1 MGYSLFQFGTLYLDD
16 IPEDVPK
23 NPINEGDIRPYQS
36 NHQLRIRDNTS
47 FNSITWIKPNGM
59 GVLIADRVLLSAMSW
74 KDVERL
80 NLFPGRTF
88 NIFGREYLCRLLSKK
103 EWDTALDATSS
114 ANSLWHWEDMGTL
127 TSTASV
133 NAKGTQQHTFVGRM
147 TPNFFGAISDGM
159 KSVNVG
165 FRPILEPTRVRR
177 SKAVSSCVLDGE
189 RFFMEQMP
197 GEVNGFTPI
206 LTPALRPLFKQI
218 PNGKVVKMYTLLY
231 KEKPVHPNSKNNI
244 VITAREAE
252 CIKLTDKYFGDEYL
266 IPWIISNG
274 VAIAS
279 KALAYI
285 SV

>member
-59 GVLIADRVLLSAMSW
+59 GILIADRVLLSAMSW

-231 KEKPVHPNSKNNI
+231 KEKPVHPNSKDNI

-252 CIKLTDKYFGDEYL
+252 CIKLTDKYFGDKYL
-266 IPWIISNG
+266 IP
-274 VAIAS
+274 
-279 KALAYI
+279 
-285 SV
+285 

>member
-1 MGYSLFQFGTLYLDD
+1 MG
-16 IPEDVPK
+16 I
-23 NPINEGDIRPYQS
+23 
-36 NHQLRIRDNTS
+36 
-47 FNSITWIKPNGM
+47 
-59 GVLIADRVLLSAMSW
+59 LIADRVLLSAMSW

-231 KEKPVHPNSKNNI
+231 KEKPVHPNSKDNI